1 MSFQEAIQSVFQKYI
16 CFSGRARR
24 SEYWYFALLN
34 WVVSAVLT
42 AIARNFDSSLAS
54 LFLTLWNIGV
64 FLPGLGVCWRRLHD
78 IGRSGA

>member
-34 WVVSAVLT
+34 WGRERST
-42 AIARNFDSSLAS
+42 HGDSPQL
-54 LFLTLWNIGV
+54 
-64 FLPGLGVCWRRLHD
+64 
-78 IGRSGA
+78 